1 MAIAAGDRTPKT
13 PEERGFQII
22 DIHAHPFIRGGYPP
36 AMKAMLA
43 SRKYTQPNW
52 RGKSGNATLEDL
64 KAEFDETGPEVMAND
79 AKSHGVKMQP
89 VAWDAT
95 SGMGEPP
102 TSNEFVYATPSYVD
116 ANTLAVAVSMRGTAE
131 TIDIDVEDEN
141 GTLAVRERS
150 KGDMGT
156 MTFEEFLAQTK
167 TEFNPL

>member
-102 TSNEFVYATPSYVD
+102 TSN
-116 ANTLAVAVSMRGTAE
+116 
-131 TIDIDVEDEN
+131 
-141 GTLAVRERS
+141 
-150 KGDMGT
+150 
-156 MTFEEFLAQTK
+156 
-167 TEFNPL
+167 